1 MDDQEKLKQYEY
13 EITVEELRW
22 EFPKVPQHTRASF
35 ARLLVYGFRP
45 GDFLSAVISNDLAAA
60 VSRADE
66 KNLPALGDITRMVYT
81 LRHKIPTEVT
91 E

>member
-1 MDDQEKLKQYEY
+1 MDDQEKLKQFDNT
-13 EITVEELRW
+13 IEELRW

-35 ARLLVYGFRP
+35 ARLLVYGFSP
-45 GDFLSAVISNDLAAA
+45 GGFLSAVISNDLAAA

-81 LRHKIPTEVT
+81 LRHKIPAEVT